1 LKVSRFLSRSAAMM
15 SMMTYPLVASTS
27 LLAECVRECVRCL
40 VSLLLVLTCSWNA
53 SQLRVDSLFLSLRL
67 TLESVGVG
75 ASTSPAALGFSLVM
89 CWLMPIDILR
99 LRLLPAEPLELALD
113 LARGL
118 RFKPCELVEQARPR
132 FWPNVPIFYSLKSAC
147 LLSSSDA
154 TSEITGVLSVWRWFI
169 LPAGTVSRFL
179 SFPPVSVFYGLE
191 VDLSKDNFG
200 ILCCTEPCLIIGSG
214 FTSSFFFTTD

>member
-1 LKVSRFLSRSAAMM
+1 M

-67 TLESVGVG
+67 ALLSGPANGV

-89 CWLMPIDILR
+89 CWLIPIDILR

-154 TSEITGVLSVWRWFI
+154 TSEITGVLSVWRWFV

-179 SFPPVSVFYGLE
+179 SFPPFSVFDGEE
-191 VDLSKDNFG
+191 VDLSRDTFG
-200 ILCCTEPCLIIGSG
+200 ILCCTEPCLIMGSG
-214 FTSSFFFTTD
+214 LTSSFFFTTD